1 MRTTLISVLLLVSA
15 GLTAQEIAKPAPEL
29 RWTATFNFGD
39 LPTTSLAELQESV
52 VLLEFISTQQKTTA
66 GEVGKLDTMFA
77 QLGEKGLV
85 VISVTSEGTEDVKKW
100 VEKYGV
106 KRPVACGFNKAYDVF
121 SVPDAFLIDKDG
133 KLLWHG
139 PSSTLERPLIDNAL
153 VGATPAVVVPGLEDV
168 AALRR
173 SKDFGGTYT
182 KAKALLGGDQLP
194 ELARTQAQ
202 RWCERYEREVATA
215 TAEAAKADGE
225 GDLYRV
231 WSLLDPIARYYQGVP
246 GAEAAK
252 TRVDALMAD
261 KKVVREIDAG
271 RAVAEAKSKAAEQ
284 DYDAAFALYKAAAQK
299 FGNTRAGK
307 AAGVSAKELETKG
320 LLGYDARCPYC
331 KAAEKTCPQ
340 HDPKKK
346 KKRK

>member
-1 MRTTLISVLLLVSA
+1 MRTTLIPALLLSAA
-15 GLTAQEIAKPAPEL
+15 GLVAQEIAKPAPEL

-39 LPTTSLAELQESV
+39 LPTGSLAELQESV
-52 VLLEFISTQQKTTA
+52 VLLEFISVQQKTTA
-66 GEVGKLDTMFA
+66 GEVGKLDSMYA

-85 VISVTSEGTEDVKKW
+85 VISVTSEAVEDVKKW
-100 VEKYGV
+100 VEKHGV

-139 PSSTLERPLIDNAL
+139 STSALERPLVDNAL
-153 VGATPAVVVPGLEDV
+153 VGATPAVVVAGLEEV

-182 KAKALLGGDQLP
+182 KAQKLLGGGQLS
-194 ELARTQAQ
+194 ELAQVQAK

-215 TAEAAKADGE
+215 TADAAKADGE
-225 GDLYRV
+225 GDLFRV

-261 KKVVREIDAG
+261 KKVMREIEAG
-271 RAVAEAKSKAAEQ
+271 RAVAEAKAKEAEQ
-284 DYDAAFALYKAAAQK
+284 DYDAAFTLYKAAAQK

-307 AAGVSAKELETKG
+307 AAGVSAKDLETKG

-331 KAAEKTCPQ
+331 KAAEKACPQ

-346 KKRK
+346 KRK